1 MGGRTIA
8 AICSICSAAA
18 LAIGCGGS
26 SSSSAPS
33 AALKSRCATAL
44 AAEQR
49 YTTALEALSLRTSN
63 ERLVRAAFAATEA
76 LRSQTEALEHI
87 VAAADKPKLGRF
99 AVALFDQER
108 VLRAFEVHDLAT
120 ARKFGNGINAP
131 LTQGAQDLRSICAHT
146 A

>member
-26 SSSSAPS
+26 SSSSAAS

-49 YTTALEALSLRTSN
+49 YTSALEAMSLRYFN
-63 ERLVRAAFAATEA
+63 KRLERPARAATEA
-76 LRSQTEALEHI
+76 LRSQTEALEHV

-99 AVALFDQER
+99 AVALFNQER